1 MGGDPD
7 IERVREALRRHDR
20 DSEPAPDGGRD
31 EREERAREELREHD
45 EHQGEDDDDE

>member
-20 DSEPAPDGGRD
+20 DGEPAPGGGRD
-31 EREERAREELREHD
+31 EQEERVREELREHD
-45 EHQGEDDDDE
+45 EREDEEDGE